1 MEIIMSSS
9 KDRSFNQILAYLWSF
24 LSISA
29 FVSIVFCIFAL
40 EQEKII
46 MAKLNRIRIV
56 LAEHDLNNKWLADK
70 LGKDQATI
78 SKWVTNTTQPSL
90 EALIAIANA
99 LEVPVQELV
108 RQEEFNQEK

>member
-1 MEIIMSSS
+1 
-9 KDRSFNQILAYLWSF
+9 
-24 LSISA
+24 
-29 FVSIVFCIFAL
+29 
-40 EQEKII
+40 

-108 RQEEFNQEK
+108 RQEQYKAIEPAEVIESVHVNEIVK

>member
-1 MEIIMSSS
+1 MYSAE
-9 KDRSFNQILAYLWSF
+9 LW
-24 LSISA
+24 
-29 FVSIVFCIFAL
+29 IVFCIFAL
-40 EQEKII
+40 KQEKTI
-46 MAKLNRIRIV
+46 MAKLNRIKIV

-99 LEVPVQELV
+99 LEVPVQVLV
-108 RQEEFNQEK
+108 RQEVFNQEK

>member
-1 MEIIMSSS
+1 L
-9 KDRSFNQILAYLWSF
+9 K
-24 LSISA
+24 ISA
-29 FVSIVFCIFAL
+29 SITIVLSNFAVK
-40 EQEKII
+40 QQYSI
-46 MAKLNRIRIV
+46 MAKLNRIRVV
-56 LAEHDLNNKWLADK
+56 LAERDLNNKWLADK